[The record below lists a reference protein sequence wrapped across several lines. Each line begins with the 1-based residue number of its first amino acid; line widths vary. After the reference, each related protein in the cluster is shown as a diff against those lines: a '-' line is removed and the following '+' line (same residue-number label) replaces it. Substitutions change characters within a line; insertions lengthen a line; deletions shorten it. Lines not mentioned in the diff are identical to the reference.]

1 MQVAF
6 GALLV
11 KAVDQHLRGD
21 GAQEGEKT
29 LEGGIAL
36 VGHHMVAEAGPALYH
51 AFPEERR
58 QNFGPGPGFHRRLE
72 KGDYQIIRGPAE
84 QGGYGEAGGEITGI
98 LGPGDRVAAA
108 GDDVLMVD
116 GQAGDSGPARRLGQ
130 KILIIGHG
138 HVRLEPVYEVQNLAQ
153 IAAGVAPDF
162 EAGEQGGDDVHP
174 VAPDDGRR
182 VGAFLHRE
190 FLAQDGGPGSV
201 AEKEKLVLGEVP
213 GNGQGPDGVTVS
225 DAVDPVENF
234 SHSVRTG

>member
-1 MQVAF
+1 MEVAF

-11 KAVDQHLRGD
+11 KAVDHHLGGD
-21 GAQEGEKT
+21 GAQEGEKP

-36 VGHHMVAEAGPALYH
+36 VGHHVVAEAGPALQD

-58 QNFGPGPGFHRRLE
+58 QNFGPDPGFHRRLE
-72 KGDYQIIRGPAE
+72 KGDHQIIRGPAE
-84 QGGYGEAGGEITGI
+84 QGGHGVAGGAITGI

-116 GQAGDSGPARRLGQ
+116 GQAGDAGPARGPGQ
-130 KILIIGHG
+130 EILIIGHG
-138 HVRLEPVYEVQNLAQ
+138 HVRLEPVHEVQNLAQ
-153 IAAGVAPDF
+153 IAAGLTPDL
-162 EAGEQGGDDVHP
+162 EAGEEGGGDVHP
-174 VAPDDGRR
+174 VAPDDGGR

-190 FLAQDGGPGSV
+190 FLAQDGGPGIV

-213 GNGQGPDGVTVS
+213 GNGQGPDGVAVS

-234 SHSVRTG
+234 GHSVRTG